1 MEKNIRKI
9 VFVLLL
15 ITTALLLRFGL
26 EALFSFVS
34 TRHNLTQVVGFLY
47 RTLFLILVIIVWLSV
62 TLRSESPTQ
71 KLPWLL
77 LLAFEP
83 LVGLILFLTFGRGFK
98 KSKRYKNRPLIH
110 SDKYITKET
119 RASEG
124 DIDLDTDDS
133 VLKRIFHSAHKIS
146 YHQPFTN
153 TTKAT
158 IYKNGE
164 TFFPELIKTLKN
176 ANTFI
181 LMEFYIIKDDTR
193 GKEILELLMQKAD
206 SGVIVKLIGD
216 AFGLS
221 RLSRK
226 MKKRLKQSAVDFIIN
241 DPIYFPLFNTRI
253 NYRNHRKIVVIDGK
267 IGFTGGMNL
276 ADEYDNSIA
285 YDYYFRDT
293 QVKLEGEAVKSLTAI
308 FFKDYYYNT
317 NTFITDA
324 IYYPSY
330 RVFSQGITQVL
341 QSGPDSNEA
350 HIRNVYLKMIMNA
363 ETSIRIMT
371 PYMAIDQEMLTALIV
386 AKQSGVNVEIIIPGK
401 PDKRLVYNVTKFYAS
416 VLLNHGINVYRYTKG
431 FCHAKILIVDD
442 KIASVGSYNLD
453 NRSAVIDFE
462 ITALLTDQAVTDV
475 VDHFIL
481 DKQDSEQLNQATWNK
496 RFILT
501 RLFEGLLSI
510 FTPIL

>member
-15 ITTALLLRFGL
+15 IGTALLLRFGL
-26 EALFSFVS
+26 EALFQFVS
-34 TRHNLTQVVGFLY
+34 TRYNITQVVGFLY
-47 RTLFLILVIIVWLSV
+47 RTLFLILVIIIWLSV
-62 TLRSESPTQ
+62 TLRSESPAQ

-77 LLAFEP
+77 LLSFEP
-83 LVGLILFLTFGRGFK
+83 LVGIILFLTFGRGFK
-98 KSKRYKNRPLIH
+98 KSKRYKDRPLIH
-110 SDKYITKET
+110 ADHYITKER

-124 DIDLDTDDS
+124 NIELDTDDS
-133 VLKRIFHSAHKIS
+133 ALKRIFHTAHKIS
-146 YHQPFTN
+146 YHQPFSN
-153 TTKAT
+153 TTNVS

-164 TFFPELIKTLKN
+164 TFYPELKTN
-176 ANTFI
+176 IAQADSFI

-193 GKEILELLMQKAD
+193 GSEILELLMDKAA
-206 SGVIVKLIGD
+206 SGITVKLIGD

-226 MKKRLKQSAVDFIIN
+226 MKKRLKESAVDFIIN

-253 NYRNHRKIVVIDGK
+253 NFRNHRKIVVIDGK
-267 IGFTGGMNL
+267 IGYTGGMNL
-276 ADEYDNSIA
+276 ADEYDNTIA

-293 QVKLEGEAVKSLTAI
+293 QIKLEGEAVKSLTAI

-317 NTFITDA
+317 NTFISDDT
-324 IYYPSY
+324 YYPTYKVQSD
-330 RVFSQGITQVL
+330 GITQVL

-363 ETSIRIMT
+363 EKSIRIMT
-371 PYMAIDQEMLTALIV
+371 PYMAIDQEMLTSLIV
-386 AKQSGVNVEIIIPGK
+386 AKQSGVDVEIIIPGR
-401 PDKRLVYNVTKFYAS
+401 PDKHLVYNVTKFYAT
-416 VLLNHGINVYRYTKG
+416 VLLNHGINIYRYTKG
-431 FCHAKILIVDD
+431 FCHAKVLIIDD

-462 ITALLTDQAVTDV
+462 VTALITHKAVQDV
-475 VDHFIL
+475 VDQFIQ
-481 DKQDSEQLNQATWNK
+481 DKHDSEHLDPTTWNN

>member
-15 ITTALLLRFGL
+15 IGTALLLRFGL
-26 EALFSFVS
+26 ETLFRFVS
-34 TRHNLTQVVGFLY
+34 TRYNFTQVVGFLY

-62 TLRSESPTQ
+62 TLRSERPSQ

-83 LVGLILFLTFGRGFK
+83 LVGIILFLTFGRGFK
-98 KSKRYKNRPLIH
+98 RSKRYKDRPLIH
-110 SDKYITKET
+110 SDHYITKEQ
-119 RASEG
+119 RASDG
-124 DIDLDTDDS
+124 VIDLDTDDG
-133 VLKRIFHSAHKIS
+133 VLKRIFHSAHNIS

-153 TTKAT
+153 TTKTT
-158 IYKNGE
+158 IYKNGD
-164 TFFPELIKTLKN
+164 TFFPELTHTLTQAKS
-176 ANTFI
+176 FI
-181 LMEFYIIKDDTR
+181 LVEFYIIKDDIR
-193 GKEILELLMQKAD
+193 GTEILELLMQKAKA
-206 SGVIVKLIGD
+206 GITVKLIGD

-221 RLSRK
+221 NLSRK
-226 MKKRLKQSAVDFIIN
+226 MKKRLNASDVDFIIN

-267 IGFTGGMNL
+267 IGYTGGMNL

-293 QVKLEGEAVKSLTAI
+293 QIKLEGEAVKSLTAI

-317 NTFITDA
+317 NIFIKDDS
-324 IYYPSY
+324 YYPSY
-330 RVFSQGITQVL
+330 KVPSHGITQVL

-363 ETSIRIMT
+363 EQTIRIMT

-416 VLLNHGINVYRYTKG
+416 VLLNHGINVHRYKKG

-462 ITALLTDQAVTDV
+462 ITALITESAVQDV
-475 VDHFIL
+475 VNHFIQ
-481 DKQDSEQLNQATWNK
+481 DKQDSEQLDSVSWNN